1 MKFNLLDI
9 LLPKETK
16 FYVYLNEEVA
26 IFTEAAKYFN
36 DFVKNVHNLS
46 EEEIKTQ
53 TELIN
58 ECENRGDKKEHQ
70 IIDELDK
77 TFITPLDRED
87 IHTITLNIDRCL
99 DLLRS
104 IMLKIETYKIRK
116 MPVNIIKFSD
126 LIVTMAVELK
136 NIVENLEKK
145 DRIMDLGKLIHRY
158 ENEAD
163 RLFHESLGE
172 LVSESHNPVEIIKFK
187 ELYERLER
195 LTDSIDT
202 VGKVIRG
209 VRVKFG

>member
-16 FYVYLNEEVA
+16 FYVYLNEQVA
-26 IFTEAAKYFN
+26 IFTEAAQYFN

-46 EEEIKTQ
+46 EEEIKKQ

-58 ECENRGDKKEHQ
+58 ECENQGDKKEHL